1 MKKQRIALL
10 AAGFLLAGASAAQAA
25 VLDFETLA
33 RADAS
38 VTDVGYSYSESG
50 FTLSNLMAGGFA
62 FASYGS
68 LNAFYSGS
76 TSLIN
81 DNDGGLTRLTQNGGG
96 AFRLTSIDLAE
107 LYGFGSTSV
116 SFIGTKTDGST
127 VSQTFTL
134 DGVAGAQ
141 TFTFGR
147 NFTNLTSVQWSND
160 ADYHQFDNIAVAAVP
175 EPEIMAM
182 FLSGLG
188 LLGLMTRRRRS
199 V

>member
-1 MKKQRIALL
+1 MKKQSIALL
-10 AAGFLLAGASAAQAA
+10 AAGFLLVGASAAQAA

-33 RADAS
+33 RADDS

-50 FTLSNLMAGGFA
+50 FTLSNLMTDGFA

-68 LNAFYSGS
+68 LSAFYSGS

-81 DNDGGLTRLTQNGGG
+81 DNDGGLTQLTQNGGG

-116 SFIGTKTDGST
+116 TFIGTRTDGST

-141 TFTFGR
+141 TFTFGSS
-147 NFTNLTSVQWSND
+147 FTNLTSVQWSND

-175 EPEIMAM
+175 EPETMAM